1 MKFWQNDSSTYF
13 TEHFL
18 AQIDDMADS
27 ALAVKPDEI
36 QTDLVDMLVNSIIFN
51 PEAERPSY
59 DSPLLFV
66 LMHELV
72 YFSSNT
78 FVQLITIYLPVDS
91 SD

>member
-1 MKFWQNDSSTYF
+1 MTFRLISLTLF
-13 TEHFL
+13 T
-18 AQIDDMADS
+18 QIDDMADA

-72 YFSSNT
+72 YFSGNA
-78 FVQLITIYLPVDS
+78 FMQLIMMYNSVDS